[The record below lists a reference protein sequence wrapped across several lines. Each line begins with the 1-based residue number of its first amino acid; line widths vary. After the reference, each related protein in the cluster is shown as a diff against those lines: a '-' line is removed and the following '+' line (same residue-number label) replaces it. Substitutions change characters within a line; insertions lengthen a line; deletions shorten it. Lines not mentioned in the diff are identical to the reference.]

1 MTQANPKNEIVKRR
15 YIRHMKEA
23 RGLAPAT
30 IDNVLR
36 AIFEFERFT
45 SFKDFGKFRSNDAIS
60 FKKSLLANG
69 GRRAAELSSRST
81 VRGKLLPLQRFFT
94 WLAEQ
99 DGFRTK
105 IRLSDV
111 QYFNL
116 SNRDVQIVRDR
127 PPKPAPTLEQMQ
139 HVIRA
144 MPAGSDLEKR
154 DRAILCCTLLTGS
167 RVKAL
172 TTLKLKHVRADRL
185 GIDFDATE
193 VSTKFG
199 KTFTAFWF
207 PVGDDIREMF
217 LAYVDFLRG
226 KLLLGEQDPLFPKT
240 RQLVGASRHFHTEG
254 LSREHWATPD
264 PVRDAFAKAFAAS
277 QPYFSPHT
285 VRSTLAKLGQQICR
299 TPEELKAW
307 SQNLAHDDVLTTFR
321 NYGAIA
327 EPRQAEILAS
337 LRTEGDDEQEAF
349 EAFRALRRDPRFEK
363 VLGGC

>member
-1 MTQANPKNEIVKRR
+1 ME
-15 YIRHMKEA
+15 EA
-23 RGLAPAT
+23 RGLAPIT
-30 IDNVLR
+30 IDNALR
-36 AIFEFERFT
+36 AISEFERFT
-45 SFKDFGKFRSNDAIS
+45 SFKDFGRFRSSDAIA
-60 FKKSLLANG
+60 FKKGLLANG

-144 MPAGSDLEKR
+144 MPAGTDLEKR

-172 TTLKLKHVRADRL
+172 TTLKLKHVRADRR
-185 GIDFDATE
+185 GVDFDATE

-199 KTFTAFWF
+199 KTFTVFWF

-217 LAYVDFLRG
+217 LAYVDFLRWE
-226 KLLLGEQDPLFPKT
+226 LLWGEQNPLFPKT
-240 RQLVGASRHFHTEG
+240 RQLVGDACHFHSVG
-254 LSREHWATPD
+254 LAREHWATAD
-264 PVRDAFAKAFAAS
+264 PVRDAFAKAFAADS

-299 TPEELKAW
+299 TPEELEAW

-327 EPRQAEILAS
+327 APRQAEILTSLHAS
-337 LRTEGDDEQEAF
+337 TDNEQEAF
-349 EAFRALRRDPRFEK
+349 EAFKALRRDPRFEK
-363 VLGGC
+363 ALGSR